1 MEQLDFMK
9 QMVAE
14 EEHRK
19 FVDSMYPRFGL
30 KNHPGYCEIKVRP
43 LFNPGCLV
51 ETDDGQIKMFLKSFM
66 HKKTLCHFSRRN
78 DVNTN
83 CLYVV
88 KWIRLL
94 VSILHIF
101 LNDDIEEDAFKYTTW
116 HESSHFL
123 HPFWRQNRQ
132 KLKDTPQ
139 RNYRLNE
146 IVAELGSLIFLDENY
161 GLSSEN
167 IRKYLAGGRKSR
179 KFNEGELTALVIAKR
194 NKDLFGKIVND
205 DMNNVRRI
213 LTPYRK
219 EARIYLNSLCGNVSL
234 MNFSGLGETT

>member
-30 KNHPGYCEIKVRP
+30 KNHPGYCEIKRP

-51 ETDDGQIKMFLKSFM
+51 ETDDGQIKM
-66 HKKTLCHFSRRN
+66 
-78 DVNTN
+78 
-83 CLYVV
+83 
-88 KWIRLL
+88 
-94 VSILHIF
+94 F